1 MYISITSSLY
11 FPRDE
16 PSLAGV
22 QIVILQLF
30 FDRTVFVL
38 IMNTINELATNFITA
53 NTSNVYSCVYKEII
67 MSLRIVNKILYY
79 LIGQGCV

>member
-30 FDRTVFVL
+30 FDRTVLVL

-53 NTSNVYSCVYKEII
+53 NASNVYSCVYKDII
-67 MSLRIVNKILYY
+67 ISLRIVNC
-79 LIGQGCV
+79 Q